1 MKKTVKVIEMSV
13 KDYVELH
20 NENHEVKITRH
31 DVYAM
36 IKNGEL
42 EAYKN
47 DRGAYVVKHEVV
59 EEKVEENSVKDFT
72 AKYNRRFPKEP
83 ITEKSIRE
91 MAAKGL
97 IKAKKVSNRW
107 VILQSPRKKIRK

>member
-1 MKKTVKVIEMSV
+1 MSKNIKIMEMSV

-20 NENHEVKITRH
+20 NENHDVKITRH
-31 DVYAM
+31 DVYSM
-36 IKNGEL
+36 IRNGEID
-42 EAYKN
+42 AYKN
-47 DRGAYVVKHEVV
+47 ERGAYVVKHQIV

-72 AKYNRRFPKEP
+72 AKYNRRFPNQP
-83 ITEKSIRE
+83 ITEKSVRE

-107 VILQSPRKKIRK
+107 VILESPRKKIRK